1 MKKRTTEKGTKT
13 KSKARAGEGLE
24 QTGARK
30 TTGKDRELTPDEVML
45 NPEYLKK
52 LREEVERKKIHG
64 RLPTIEEMTEMF
76 KSKDIFDRM
85 ITMLSKPPEKGLTIS
100 PIFTL
105 KIIED
110 KRGKGR
116 IIPFIGIKG
125 TF

>member
-13 KSKARAGEGLE
+13 KRKARSVEGLE

-30 TTGKDRELTPDEVML
+30 TTGKDKELTPDEVML

-52 LREEVERKKIHG
+52 LREEEERKNVHG
-64 RLPTIEEMTEMF
+64 RLPTREEMTEMF
-76 KSKDIFDRM
+76 KSEDIFDRM
-85 ITMLSKPPEKGLTIS
+85 IKPHKKGLTIS
-100 PIFTL
+100 PIFSL
-105 KIIED
+105 KSVVD
-110 KRGKGR
+110 KQGKER

>member
-1 MKKRTTEKGTKT
+1 M
-13 KSKARAGEGLE
+13 AVEGLK

-30 TTGKDRELTPDEVML
+30 TTGKDSELTPDEVML

-52 LREEVERKKIHG
+52 LREEVEKKKVHG
-64 RLPTIEEMTEMF
+64 RIPTIEEITEMF
-76 KSKDIFDRM
+76 KSKDIFDMM
-85 ITMLSKPPEKGLTIS
+85 IDMWSKPPEKGLTIS

-105 KIIED
+105 KSIVD
-110 KRGKGR
+110 KQGKGR